1 MPGNSIITFAY
12 GSNMPTARITDKTRC
27 PSAKSVGVAELR
39 GYELRWHKASKDGS
53 GKADIVEIDV
63 DGASVFGVLYEI
75 SPEEKPA
82 LDVAE
87 GLGNGYKEVRIVV
100 VHNGEEATVTAY
112 QATKTNPN
120 LKPYTWYK
128 ALAAF
133 GAKEHGLPAAYI
145 AQIEAVPAVEDP
157 DRKRHD
163 QNMRLIT
170 EVQA

>member
-1 MPGNSIITFAY
+1 MPSAPIITFAY
-12 GSNMPTARITDKTRC
+12 GSNMPTARIGARC
-27 PSAKSVGVAELR
+27 PSAIALGVAELQ
-39 GYELRWHKASKDGS
+39 GYELRWHKVSSDGS
-53 GKADIVEIDV
+53 GKADIVKSAV
-63 DGASVFGVLYEI
+63 DGASVFGMLYEI
-75 SPEEKPA
+75 SSDDKAA
-82 LDVAE
+82 LDAAE
-87 GLGNGYKEVRIVV
+87 GLGNGYKEVGIVV

-112 QATKTNPN
+112 QATKTDPN

-145 AQIEAVPAVEDP
+145 ARIEAVLAVEDP
-157 DRKRHD
+157 DHQRHD

>member
-1 MPGNSIITFAY
+1 MPSAPIITFAY
-12 GSNMPTARITDKTRC
+12 GSNMPTARIRARC
-27 PSAKSVGVAELR
+27 PSAVAMGVAELR
-39 GYELRWHKASKDGS
+39 GYQLRWHKASKDKS
-53 GKADIVEIDV
+53 GKADIVESDV
-63 DGASVFGVLYEI
+63 DDASVYGVLYEI

-82 LDVAE
+82 LDAAE
-87 GLGNGYKEVRIVV
+87 GLGNGYEEVRIVV

-112 QATKTNPN
+112 QATKTDPN

-133 GAKEHGLPAAYI
+133 GAREHMLPAAYI
-145 AQIEAVPAVEDP
+145 AQIEAVTAVEDP

-170 EVQA
+170 GRQV